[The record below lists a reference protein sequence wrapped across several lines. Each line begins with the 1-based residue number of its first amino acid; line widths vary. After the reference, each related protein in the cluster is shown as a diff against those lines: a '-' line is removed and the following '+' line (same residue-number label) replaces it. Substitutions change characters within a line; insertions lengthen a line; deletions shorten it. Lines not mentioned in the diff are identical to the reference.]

1 MKNSITALA
10 VSMAILAGTSI
21 LPVASA
27 AAAPVFIQTAGIY
40 NAGHVLATLPG
51 GARDEFSA
59 PVHFT
64 GNYGSSFANPSFA
77 FDGFC
82 IDLFHNISVGFG
94 SQLNVGLNYH
104 TAALTTDGVGNAL
117 SHAQVRSIG
126 GLANIGFGLIG
137 SNSPDRDARLAA
149 IQAAIWSVEYP
160 TISFTANNSFA
171 GLQGYIDE
179 YVALAPRLSG
189 NARVIYSDLP
199 GHLAK
204 QGFITNIPGVPEPG
218 VWAQLIMGFG
228 LIGAASRYRRRAMA

>member
-1 MKNSITALA
+1 MKNAFTALA
-10 VSMAILAGTSI
+10 FPMAILAGTSI
-21 LPVASA
+21 LTGTSA

-64 GNYGSSFANPSFA
+64 GNYGSSFVNPTFA
-77 FDGFC
+77 FEGFC

-104 TAALTTDGVGNAL
+104 TAALADDGVGNPL
-117 SHAQVRSIG
+117 SYAQVRSIG

-137 SNSPDRDARLAA
+137 STLPDRDARLAA

-160 TISFTANNSFA
+160 AISFSAHNSFV
-171 GLQGYIDE
+171 GLQGFIDE

-199 GHLAK
+199 GNSAK
-204 QGFITNIPGVPEPG
+204 QGFITNVPGVPEPG
-218 VWAQLIMGFG
+218 IWAQLIAGFG
-228 LIGAASRYRRRAMA
+228 LVGAVSRYRRRAMA

>member
-1 MKNSITALA
+1 MKNCLTALA
-10 VSMAILAGTSI
+10 VSIAILAGS
-21 LPVASA
+21 PA

-40 NAGHVLATLPG
+40 NPGHVLATLPG

-64 GNYGSSFANPSFA
+64 GNYGSSFANPILS

-94 SQLNVGLNYH
+94 SQLAVGLNYH
-104 TAALTTDGVGNAL
+104 TAALTSDGVGNAL
-117 SHAQVRSIG
+117 SYAQVRSIG

-137 SNSPDRDARLAA
+137 SATPDRNARLAA
-149 IQAAIWSVEYP
+149 IQAAIWAVEYP
-160 TISFTANNSFA
+160 AISFTANNSFT

-179 YVALAPRLSG
+179 YLALAPRLSG

-204 QGFITNIPGVPEPG
+204 QGFITNIQGVPEPG
-218 VWAQLIMGFG
+218 IWAQLIAGFG
-228 LIGAASRYRRRAMA
+228 LIGAATRYRRRATVAN